1 MATKID
7 INRIAHLSRLEL
19 GATQDDMAQKFES
32 VLEFIDQLSTVDV
45 SGIEPLSHPIEGV
58 HSQQDMRED
67 AVTEHDQREKLQKNA
82 PETHSGL
89 YIVPQ
94 VIE

>member
-1 MATKID
+1 
-7 INRIAHLSRLEL
+7 
-19 GATQDDMAQKFES
+19 
-32 VLEFIDQLSTVDV
+32 V

-58 HSQQDMRED
+58 HTLREMRDD
-67 AVTEHDQREKLQKNA
+67 AVTEHDEREKLQKNA